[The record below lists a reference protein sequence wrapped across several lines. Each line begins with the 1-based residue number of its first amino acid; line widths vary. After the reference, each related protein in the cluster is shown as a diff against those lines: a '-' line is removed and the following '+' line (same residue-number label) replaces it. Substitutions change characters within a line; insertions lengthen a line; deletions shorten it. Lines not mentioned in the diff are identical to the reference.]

1 MKYIAIILLVAL
13 GIYLYKRAKRLA
25 EDEQEQSSMP
35 AEKEIFDEPKADDTQ
50 ETDANSAQEARIS
63 DAATAEIRVDSKA
76 EERVTEEKTAEPTVE
91 KTESQDVEIAKPVDE
106 GLTFETK
113 DSLEVKE
120 DLAPS
125 EPEPAEEES
134 KVARV
139 AVTDES
145 WANEK
150 LTLALSEYRGT
161 SDNTL
166 KHVGLLGAIAECY
179 KQRKQTQYKE
189 YGAALSPYYLSLF
202 AVLESPLSHKGIG
215 FMHLSTLLN
224 DCGEFASA
232 IDVCRKAIEYD
243 LSDGTVT
250 GFEGR
255 IIRIE
260 KAKAKSLK

>member
-1 MKYIAIILLVAL
+1 MKVIAIILLVIL
-13 GIYLYKRAKRLA
+13 GIYLYMRAKKLA

-35 AEKEIFDEPKADDTQ
+35 AEKEIFDESEADDTQ
-50 ETDANSAQEARIS
+50 GTDVNSVQEARIS
-63 DAATAEIRVDSKA
+63 DAETAEMSVDSKA
-76 EERVTEEKTAEPTVE
+76 EGLVAEE
-91 KTESQDVEIAKPVDE
+91 KTESE
-106 GLTFETK
+106 
-113 DSLEVKE
+113 
-120 DLAPS
+120 LASS
-125 EPEPAEEES
+125 EPEPAEDEP
-134 KVARV
+134 KVATV

-150 LTLALSEYRGT
+150 LTLALSEYRGA
-161 SDNTL
+161 SDNTI

-179 KQRKQTQYKE
+179 KQRKQAQYKE

-202 AVLESPLSHKGIG
+202 AQLESPSSHKGVG

-224 DCGEFASA
+224 DCGVFDSA
-232 IDVCRKAIEYD
+232 IDVCRKAIEYG

>member
-1 MKYIAIILLVAL
+1 MEYIAIILLVVL
-13 GIYLYKRAKRLA
+13 GIYLYNRAKKLA

-35 AEKEIFDEPKADDTQ
+35 AEKEIFDESEADDTQ
-50 ETDANSAQEARIS
+50 GTDVNSVQEARIS
-63 DAATAEIRVDSKA
+63 DAETAEMSVDSKA
-76 EERVTEEKTAEPTVE
+76 EGLVAEEKTAD
-91 KTESQDVEIAKPVDE
+91 KTESE
-106 GLTFETK
+106 
-113 DSLEVKE
+113 
-120 DLAPS
+120 LASS
-125 EPEPAEEES
+125 ELEPAENEP
-134 KVARV
+134 KVATV

-150 LTLALSEYRGT
+150 LTLALSEYRGA
-161 SDNTL
+161 SDNTI

-179 KQRKQTQYKE
+179 KQRKQAQYKE
-189 YGAALSPYYLSLF
+189 YGAALSSYYLSLF
-202 AVLESPLSHKGIG
+202 AVLESPSSHKGVG

-224 DCGEFASA
+224 DCGEFDSA
-232 IDVCRKAIEYD
+232 IDVCRKAIEYG

>member
-1 MKYIAIILLVAL
+1 MKYIAIILLVVL
-13 GIYLYKRAKRLA
+13 GIYLYNRAKKLA
-25 EDEQEQSSMP
+25 EDEQEQSGMP
-35 AEKEIFDEPKADDTQ
+35 AEKEIFDESEADDTQ
-50 ETDANSAQEARIS
+50 GTDVNSVQEARIS
-63 DAATAEIRVDSKA
+63 DAETAEMSVDSKA
-76 EERVTEEKTAEPTVE
+76 EGLVAEEKTAE
-91 KTESQDVEIAKPVDE
+91 KTESE
-106 GLTFETK
+106 
-113 DSLEVKE
+113 
-120 DLAPS
+120 LASSEP
-125 EPEPAEEES
+125 EPEPAEDEP
-134 KVARV
+134 KVATV

-150 LTLALSEYRGT
+150 LTLALSEYRGA
-161 SDNTL
+161 SDNTI

-179 KQRKQTQYKE
+179 KQRKQAQYKE

-202 AVLESPLSHKGIG
+202 AQLESPSSHKGVG

-224 DCGEFASA
+224 DCGVFDSA
-232 IDVCRKAIEYD
+232 IDVCRKAIEYG